1 MSNRTSPVTAAPSII
16 GVMPQ
21 AVTRTVLG
29 PQGML
34 SIGAA
39 ALGCP
44 HVLGVD
50 VDPDALDLAAS
61 NLAEAGDDLPVRC
74 SIHEH

>member
-1 MSNRTSPVTAAPSII
+1 MPYII
-16 GVMPQ
+16 VVVPQ
-21 AVTRTVLG
+21 AVTRTVVG
-29 PQGML
+29 AQGML

-74 SIHEH
+74 SIPKH

>member
-1 MSNRTSPVTAAPSII
+1 MVGA
-16 GVMPQ
+16 
-21 AVTRTVLG
+21 
-29 PQGML
+29 QGML

-74 SIHEH
+74 SIPKH